1 MKTTRNEGSNTR
13 IQISLEIE
21 PTTKTYICERGGLVE
36 VPAATA
42 AAAGRSGSLG
52 MCTESG
58 PIAACGLAAAGE
70 QGVGAGPA
78 PWEGVGER
86 PDHDTR
92 PRSEF

>member
-1 MKTTRNEGSNTR
+1 MPG
-13 IQISLEIE
+13 
-21 PTTKTYICERGGLVE
+21 
-36 VPAATA
+36 ATA

-58 PIAACGLAAAGE
+58 LSAPSGLATAGE
-70 QGVGAGPA
+70 QGVGADPA
-78 PWEGVGER
+78 PCEGVGER